1 MGSADPFT
9 RSNSTGWLR
18 RCWTSRIKA
27 ATSKRGST
35 SFRIRISSPRPSSR
49 VRKSR
54 SPSIMLFALLPSASP
69 WRDAVAAH
77 AYHRRAVTASRP
89 APVALVLTRPRPLA
103 QSLARCMS
111 GARLREGA
119 ESEEAMNQPWRQPM
133 RHWVVVGAVVA
144 IFGLAGAGSVVAQ
157 AADPIKIGFG
167 MALTGGLSANGKP
180 ALLAMQIWKDDVNK
194 KGGLVGRPVELIFY
208 DDQTNPATVPG
219 IYSKLLDVD
228 KVDLVVSGYGTNLI
242 APLMPMAM
250 ERKLT
255 VIGIFGLANNEKYK
269 YPNYF
274 QISPTG
280 PDPATSTAT
289 GFFELAAKQTPRP
302 QTVALVGADAEY
314 PQTAMVGAR
323 ELVKRLGFKTV
334 YDKTYPP
341 STVDYTPIV
350 RAIKATNPD
359 IVFIASYP
367 PDSVGMLR
375 AAHEVGLQ
383 PKIFGGGMV
392 GLQFTS
398 VMTSMGPML
407 NGIVNYDFWAP
418 EPSMMAVPGIKE
430 FLKEYQARAEKAG
443 VDPLGYYL
451 PPYSY
456 ALVQV
461 LGQAIEATK
470 GLDQQKLADYIRAT
484 EFNTIVG
491 KVKFGK
497 NGEWAKWRT
506 LMVQY
511 QKVQGTGIDQFRGPG
526 KKVVLYPDEFKS
538 GNIVYPYS
546 AAKN

>member
-1 MGSADPFT
+1 MRQP
-9 RSNSTGWLR
+9 W
-18 RCWTSRIKA
+18 
-27 ATSKRGST
+27 KRPIVHRFLVGALAG
-35 SFRIRISSPRPSSR
+35 
-49 VRKSR
+49 
-54 SPSIMLFALLPSASP
+54 MLVLAS
-69 WRDAVAAH
+69 
-77 AYHRRAVTASRP
+77 
-89 APVALVLTRPRPLA
+89 ALVA
-103 QSLARCMS
+103 
-111 GARLREGA
+111 
-119 ESEEAMNQPWRQPM
+119 
-133 RHWVVVGAVVA
+133 H
-144 IFGLAGAGSVVAQ
+144 
-157 AADPIKIGFG
+157 AADPIRIGFG
-167 MALTGGLSANGKP
+167 MALTGGLSPNGKP
-180 ALLAMQIWKDDVNK
+180 ALLAVQIWKDDINK
-194 KGGLVGRPVELIFY
+194 KGGLLGRQVELVFY
-208 DDQTNPATVPG
+208 DDQTNPAPVPG
-219 IYSKLLDVD
+219 IYTKLLDVD
-228 KVDLVVSGYGTNLI
+228 KVDLAIFGYGTNLI
-242 APLMPMAM
+242 APLMPIAM

-255 VIGIFGLANNEKYK
+255 IMGMFGLANNEKYQ

-274 QISPTG
+274 QIQPAG
-280 PDPATSTAT
+280 PDPQTSTAN
-289 GFFELAAKQTPRP
+289 GFFELAARQSPKP
-302 QTVALVGADAEY
+302 QTVAMVGADAEY
-314 PQTAMVGAR
+314 PQNALVGAR
-323 ELVKRLGFKTV
+323 ELVKKFGFKTV

-359 IVFIASYP
+359 VVFVASYP

-461 LGQAIEATK
+461 LGQAVEASK
-470 GLDQQKLADYIRAT
+470 GLDQQKIADYIRSH

-491 KVKFGK
+491 NVKFGK
-497 NGEWAKWRT
+497 NGEWAKGRT

-511 QKVQGTGIDQFRGPG
+511 QKIQGTGIDQFRGPG
-526 KKVVLYPDEFKS
+526 KKIVLYPDELKS
-538 GNIVYPYS
+538 GSIIYPYS
-546 AAKN
+546 AALK

>member
-1 MGSADPFT
+1 
-9 RSNSTGWLR
+9 
-18 RCWTSRIKA
+18 
-27 ATSKRGST
+27 
-35 SFRIRISSPRPSSR
+35 
-49 VRKSR
+49 
-54 SPSIMLFALLPSASP
+54 
-69 WRDAVAAH
+69 
-77 AYHRRAVTASRP
+77 
-89 APVALVLTRPRPLA
+89 
-103 QSLARCMS
+103 
-111 GARLREGA
+111 
-119 ESEEAMNQPWRQPM
+119 M
-133 RHWVVVGAVVA
+133 RHSVLIAAVVGMVVLAAV
-144 IFGLAGAGSVVAQ
+144 GAFVAQ

-180 ALLAMQIWKDDVNK
+180 ALLALQIWKDDVNK
-194 KGGLVGRPVELIFY
+194 KGGLLGRPVELVYY

-219 IYSKLLDVD
+219 IYTKLLDVD

-242 APLMPMAM
+242 APLMPIAM

-255 VIGIFGLANNEKYK
+255 IMGIFGLANNEKYK

-274 QISPTG
+274 QISPNG
-280 PDPATSTAT
+280 PEPETSTAL
-289 GFFELAAKQTPRP
+289 GFFELAARQNPKP
-302 QTVALVGADAEY
+302 QTVAIVGADAEY
-314 PQTAMVGAR
+314 PQNALVGAR
-323 ELVKRLGFKTV
+323 DLIKKFGFKTV

-359 IVFIASYP
+359 VVFVASYP

-418 EPSMMAVPGIKE
+418 ESTMMFPGIKE
-430 FLKEYQARAEKAG
+430 FFKDYQARAEKAG

-456 ALVQV
+456 AVGQV

-497 NGEWAKWRT
+497 NGEWAKGRT

-526 KKVVLYPDEFKS
+526 KKIVLYPDELKS
-538 GNIVYPYS
+538 GNIIYPYA

>member
-1 MGSADPFT
+1 MT
-9 RSNSTGWLR
+9 RSWKLLGW
-18 RCWTSRIKA
+18 
-27 ATSKRGST
+27 
-35 SFRIRISSPRPSSR
+35 
-49 VRKSR
+49 
-54 SPSIMLFALLPSASP
+54 AL
-69 WRDAVAAH
+69 
-77 AYHRRAVTASRP
+77 
-89 APVALVLTRPRPLA
+89 
-103 QSLARCMS
+103 
-111 GARLREGA
+111 
-119 ESEEAMNQPWRQPM
+119 
-133 RHWVVVGAVVA
+133 VGAVASTLV
-144 IFGLAGAGSVVAQ
+144 LAGTGVFVAR
-157 AADPIKIGFG
+157 AADPIKIGLG

-180 ALLAMQIWKDDVNK
+180 ALLAMQIWKDDINK
-194 KGGLVGRPVELIFY
+194 KGGLLGRPVELVYY

-219 IYSKLLDVD
+219 IYTKLLDVD
-228 KVDLVVSGYGTNLI
+228 KVDHVISGYGTNLI
-242 APLMPMAM
+242 APLLPIAM

-255 VIGIFGLANNEKYK
+255 FIGMFGLANNEKYQ

-274 QISPTG
+274 QIQPAG
-280 PDPATSTAT
+280 PDPQTSTAI
-289 GFFELAAKQTPRP
+289 GFFELAARQTPKP
-302 QTVALVGADAEY
+302 QTVAIVGADAEY
-314 PQTAMVGAR
+314 PQNALVGAR
-323 ELVKRLGFKTV
+323 DLIKKFGFKTV

-359 IVFIASYP
+359 VVFVASYP

-407 NGIVNYDFWAP
+407 NGSVNYDFWAP
-418 EPSMMAVPGIKE
+418 ESTMMFPGIKE
-430 FLKEYQARAEKAG
+430 FFKDYQTRAEKAG

-456 ALVQV
+456 AAGQV
-461 LGQAIEATK
+461 LGQAIETTK
-470 GLDQQKLADYIRAT
+470 SLDQQKLADYIRAT

-497 NGEWAKWRT
+497 NGEWAKGRT

-526 KKVVLYPDEFKS
+526 KKVVLYPDELKS
-538 GNIVYPYS
+538 GNIIYPYA

>member
-1 MGSADPFT
+1 M
-9 RSNSTGWLR
+9 
-18 RCWTSRIKA
+18 
-27 ATSKRGST
+27 
-35 SFRIRISSPRPSSR
+35 
-49 VRKSR
+49 
-54 SPSIMLFALLPSASP
+54 
-69 WRDAVAAH
+69 
-77 AYHRRAVTASRP
+77 
-89 APVALVLTRPRPLA
+89 
-103 QSLARCMS
+103 
-111 GARLREGA
+111 
-119 ESEEAMNQPWRQPM
+119 RQPRKFRYLSVTLIGM
-133 RHWVVVGAVVA
+133 VLAAVV
-144 IFGLAGAGSVVAQ
+144 IGWGGGFVAR

-180 ALLAMQIWKDDVNK
+180 ALLALQIWKDDINK
-194 KGGLVGRPVELIFY
+194 KGGLLGRPVELIYY

-219 IYSKLLDVD
+219 IYTKLLDVD

-242 APLMPMAM
+242 APLMPIAI

-255 VIGIFGLANNEKYK
+255 IMGIFGLANNEKYK

-274 QISPTG
+274 QISPNG
-280 PDPATSTAT
+280 PEPETSTAL
-289 GFFELAAKQTPRP
+289 GFFELAARQNPKP
-302 QTVALVGADAEY
+302 QTVAIVGADAEY
-314 PQTAMVGAR
+314 PQNALVGAR
-323 ELVKRLGFKTV
+323 ELIKKFGFKTV

-341 STVDYTPIV
+341 STTDYTPIV

-359 IVFIASYP
+359 ILFVASYP

-392 GLQFTS
+392 GLMFTS

-418 EPSMMAVPGIKE
+418 EAPFLAMPGIKD

-456 ALVQV
+456 ATGQV
-461 LGQAIEATK
+461 LAQAIEATK

-484 EFNTIVG
+484 EFSTIVG

-497 NGEWAKWRT
+497 NGEWAKGRT

-511 QKVQGTGIDQFRGPG
+511 QKIQGNSIDQFRGPG

-538 GNIVYPYS
+538 GSIIYPY
-546 AAKN
+546 ATAKN